1 MLKFKPVLDDFIKK
15 LKDFKINE
23 GLLYPTEKL

>member
-1 MLKFKPVLDDFIKK
+1 MLKFKPVLDFIKK
-15 LKDFKINE
+15 LKYFEINE